1 MTVAL
6 GTIARRLFRYG
17 RTAPPTPRTT
27 PTRRSHHP
35 SPGPQ
40 DHVIPGDGSA
50 DPQKPPTGKVPMSW
64 LTPTVRLKDQN
75 GWTRDTNVK
84 RIARPIMKK
93 DDSTRR
99 NSWSFVRK
107 RGTRRIVPRNEGLG

>member
-17 RTAPPTPRTT
+17 RTAPPTPKTT

-40 DHVIPGDGSA
+40 DHVIPDDGSA
-50 DPQKPPTGKVPMSW
+50 DPQKP
-64 LTPTVRLKDQN
+64 PTVRLKDQN

>member
-1 MTVAL
+1 AFPATLAVSEYENA
-6 GTIARRLFRYG
+6 GDEYG
-17 RTAPPTPRTT
+17 RIVVRLQTPPLWW
-27 PTRRSHHP
+27 
-35 SPGPQ
+35 
-40 DHVIPGDGSA
+40 SA
-50 DPQKPPTGKVPMSW
+50 VKVTQPKEPMSW